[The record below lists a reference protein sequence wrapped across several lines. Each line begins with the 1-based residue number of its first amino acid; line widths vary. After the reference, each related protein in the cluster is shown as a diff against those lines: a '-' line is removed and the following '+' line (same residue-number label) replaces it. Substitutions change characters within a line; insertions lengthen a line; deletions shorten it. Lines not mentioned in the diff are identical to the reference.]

1 MRLPAEYYSS
11 IRKRNVQF
19 CECNI
24 KIRFHI
30 LKPELSRAFAIFNIF
45 EIFTGVNDAVCN
57 IIKLCMHRRTAFRA
71 VQRTVY
77 FYDRY
82 TEGYT
87 DKDLER
93 DD

>member
-30 LKPELSRAFAIFNIF
+30 LKPELSRAFAKELINLCKQIKRK
-45 EIFTGVNDAVCN
+45 ALYN
-57 IIKLCMHRRTAFRA
+57 IISIILIIIGLNH
-71 VQRTVY
+71 
-77 FYDRY
+77 
-82 TEGYT
+82 
-87 DKDLER
+87 
-93 DD
+93 